1 MSRARSLSL
10 IANESA
16 VTVINDTLNVGIGQS
31 VPGNSK
37 LAIGAGVTVDG
48 VSGVITATSFVGDGA
63 SLRNVSATNT
73 VGGATSVAF
82 NDSVGAYWGA
92 DEDLSIIHDGSNSYL
107 QEDGTGQLI
116 IRGWG
121 PRIQVGYSPLSGRT
135 TGEDAVVCATDGS
148 VTLYYDGSEK
158 LETAK
163 TGAVVTG
170 ILTATTNFKGD
181 LVGNVTGDITGNIS
195 GAAATFT
202 GSVTVGGTLTHED
215 VTQVDSVGIV
225 TAGLG
230 LRVLTGGVQAVG
242 LYTGLSA
249 AGVGT
254 FNGDVQFKGAST
266 NATWRQS
273 ASAMRFDDDTQLNFG
288 TGDDADIYH
297 DGGQW
302 IFNNATG
309 NFKLRSTSI
318 HLAGTSNEKIVVGNL
333 GVGVTLY
340 YNDSAKLETTNAG
353 VVVTGVCTAQ
363 VPSAPQ
369 NSQSGSYTL
378 VKSDAGKH
386 IYNTS
391 TTECPANVFAA
402 GDMIT
407 IYNNSGSTQNVNQGS
422 GLTMYL
428 SDGEGNSGN
437 RDLKQR
443 CVCTVLYTSTTE
455 AVISGGGL
463 E

>member
-73 VGGATSVAF
+73 VGGATSVKF

-92 DEDLSIIHDGSNSYL
+92 TEDLEIIHDGSDSYIR
-107 QEDGTGQLI
+107 DKGTGDLNISGSIVRAQSSGGETLF
-116 IRGWG
+116 RGVENG
-121 PRIQVGYSPLSGRT
+121 AVELYFDNSNKIET
-135 TGEDAVVCATDGS
+135 TN
-148 VTLYYDGSEK
+148 
-158 LETAK
+158 

-230 LRVLTGGVQAVG
+230 VRVLTGGVQAVG
-242 LYTGLSA
+242 FYTGLSA

>member
-16 VTVINDTLNVGIGQS
+16 VTVINETLNVGIGQS

-73 VGGATSVAF
+73 VGGATSVKF

-92 DEDLSIIHDGSNSYL
+92 DEDLAIYYNGTNSYI
-107 QEDGTGQLI
+107 DNHG
-116 IRGWG
+116 
-121 PRIQVGYSPLSGRT
+121 
-135 TGEDAVVCATDGS
+135 D
-148 VTLYYDGSEK
+148 TLYLRGDTNNITIQPVDGEHAGIFK
-158 LETAK
+158 PNGAVELYFDNTKRIETTN
-163 TGAVVTG
+163 TGSVVTG

-230 LRVLTGGVQAVG
+230 VRVLTGGVQAVG
-242 LYTGLSA
+242 FYTGLSA

-297 DGGQW
+297 DGSQW

-309 NFKLRSTSI
+309 NLKLRSNSI

-386 IYNTS
+386 IYNSS
-391 TTECPANVFAA
+391 TTEAPANVFAA